1 MIREVYAN
9 PILRLLNMVVFRS
22 GYVNTGKKSSIGFIN
37 QLYRIDNYKHKQRD
51 ITTVFAFLHLR
62 VINQ

>member
-9 PILRLLNMVVFRS
+9 PILRLLNPVVFRS
-22 GYVNTGKKSSIGFIN
+22 GYVNTGEKILYWFYK
-37 QLYRIDNYKHKQRD
+37 LYRIDNSKHRQRD

-62 VINQ
+62 AINQ